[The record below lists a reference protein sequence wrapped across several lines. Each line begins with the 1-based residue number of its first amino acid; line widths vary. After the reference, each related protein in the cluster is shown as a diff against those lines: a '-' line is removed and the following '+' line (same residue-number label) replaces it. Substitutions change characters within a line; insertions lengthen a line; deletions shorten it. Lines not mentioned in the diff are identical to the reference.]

1 MVPEDLSVVRV
12 GLRVRA
18 GGHDV
23 PEAKIRARHRR
34 LFALVADAV
43 DAVDETVV
51 YDNSRAKPA
60 QPRASRCRL
69 HPNAI
74 TRGGTAP
81 LPVTP
86 VGVTQT
92 TATRAARWGGG
103 DRDGACSLGQEPL
116 ATTDRSSTAMSSS

>member
-51 YDNSRAKPA
+51 HDNSRAKPA
-60 QPRASRCRL
+60 QPRASRRRL

-74 TRGGTAP
+74 TRG
-81 LPVTP
+81 
-86 VGVTQT
+86 
-92 TATRAARWGGG
+92 
-103 DRDGACSLGQEPL
+103 DGA
-116 ATTDRSSTAMSSS
+116 TTRNARRGHPDYCDEVGWR